1 MRQIANVLIIAL
13 LCLFLFAAGS
23 DAGVLETRY
32 ATLIYSNES
41 QIREFNSSVSIG
53 SRGGIT
59 MFDEAKSKVDAV
71 TERVMMVLEMYVKN
85 LKFRIVL
92 LSSASEVRSVYRSK
106 YNHDV
111 NFISFYSPKDKTVYL
126 SVDDA
131 NNRIFGHEVAHAVI
145 DGYFKVPPSVKIHEM
160 LAKYAESNLD

>member
-1 MRQIANVLIIAL
+1 MRLIAFVIIAVICCVSAL
-13 LCLFLFAAGS
+13 AAEAH
-23 DAGVLETRY
+23 AGALETRY

-53 SRGGIT
+53 GRSGIT
-59 MFDEAKSKVDAV
+59 MFDEAKNKVDAV
-71 TERVMMVLEMYVKN
+71 TERVMMILEMYVRN
-85 LKFRIVL
+85 LKFKIVL

-160 LAKYAESNLD
+160 LAKYAENNL